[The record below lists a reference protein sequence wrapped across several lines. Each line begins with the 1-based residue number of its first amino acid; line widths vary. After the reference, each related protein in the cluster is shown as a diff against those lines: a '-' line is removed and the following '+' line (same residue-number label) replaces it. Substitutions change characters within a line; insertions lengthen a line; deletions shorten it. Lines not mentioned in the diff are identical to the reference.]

1 MLIMSEGYRIRGRR
15 AAEIVSSVEMAVAA
29 GVLAPGSVLPPL
41 RGLAAELGVNPNT
54 VASAYRLLRERGVIE
69 TGGRR
74 GSRVLPRPAH
84 TPRHKTRLDLPR
96 DARDLSHGNPSAD
109 QLPSLAEA
117 LRHTAAE
124 QLRDPVLYGRAS
136 VDERLKEIVRREFL
150 ADGLPPGPIAVTS
163 GALDAI
169 ERVLRVWLRPGDLVA
184 VEDPGWGS
192 LLDLLPA
199 LGLRAVGIGVDDDG
213 PRPDDAARALASG
226 AAALVVTS
234 RAQNPTGA
242 ALGADRAAELRDALR
257 PRPHV
262 LVIEDDFGHAIAD
275 MPYHPLCAEG
285 GRPVT
290 EHWTV
295 IRSVTKVLGP
305 DMRLAVLTGDADTVD
320 LMRGRQRLGAG
331 WVSHVLQRTVA
342 QLWHGEAADRTRV
355 AEFYG
360 VRRAALIR
368 ALAGQGVRS
377 YGRSGF
383 NVWIPVP
390 DETVAVV
397 GLLGRGWAVA
407 PGARFRLGSRPGLR
421 VTVSTLGLDE
431 IPRLSADVAATL
443 RTDLSATGLA

>member
-1 MLIMSEGYRIRGRR
+1 MSEVYRIRGRR
-15 AAEIVSSVEMAVAA
+15 AAEIASSVEKAVTA
-29 GVLAPGSVLPPL
+29 GVLAPGSALPPL
-41 RGLAAELGVNPNT
+41 RDLAAELGVNPNT

-74 GSRVLPRPAH
+74 GSHVRPRTAH
-84 TPRHKTRLDLPR
+84 TPRHQIQLDIPH
-96 DARDLSHGNPSAD
+96 DARDLSHGNPSAE
-109 QLPSLAEA
+109 QLPPLTEA
-117 LRHTAAE
+117 LHHAAAE

-136 VDERLKEIVRREFL
+136 VDEQLWGLVRREFL
-150 ADGLPPGPIAVTS
+150 ADGVPPGPIAVTS
-163 GALDAI
+163 GALDAL
-169 ERVLRVWLRPGDLVA
+169 ERVLQARLRPGDLVA

-199 LGLRAVGIGVDDDG
+199 LGLRAVGVGIDDDG
-213 PRPDDAARALASG
+213 PRPDGVARALASG

-242 ALGADRAAELRDALR
+242 ALGAHRAAELREVLR
-257 PRPHV
+257 PSPGV

-275 MPYHPLCAEG
+275 APYHPLCAED

-295 IRSVTKVLGP
+295 IRSVTKIFGP
-305 DMRLAVLTGDADTVD
+305 DMRLAVLTGDSDTVD
-320 LMRGRQRLGAG
+320 RIRGRQRLGAG
-331 WVSHVLQRTVA
+331 WVSHVLQRAVA
-342 QLWHGEAADRTRV
+342 QLWKGEAVDRTRV
-355 AEFYG
+355 AGFYG
-360 VRRAALIR
+360 ERRAALIL
-368 ALAGQGVRS
+368 ALAEQGVRA

-397 GLLGRGWAVA
+397 GLMRRGWAVA

-431 IPRLSADVAATL
+431 IPRLAADVAAAL
-443 RTDLSATGLA
+443 RTDLSASSLA